1 MMSSSRGFRFALA
14 TLALSALLCAP
25 QAAQAAVR
33 VPSAP
38 AVAAGS
44 LWEHLAAGIEAQLGP
59 VLRLLGWTGSSSHG
73 AGTRRPM
80 TPGATTSGG
89 SQSGTGS
96 SADQGGAQDPDG

>member
-1 MMSSSRGFRFALA
+1 MSSPRGFRVALA

-33 VPSAP
+33 GPSAP

-44 LWEHLAAGIEAQLGP
+44 LWDHLAASIEAQLSP
-59 VLRLLGWTGSSSHG
+59 VLRLLGWTGSGSHG

-96 SADQGGAQDPDG
+96 SGDQSGGIDPNG